1 MRAGLVVAEFAIALV
16 LLVGCGLLVRSLLRL
31 QQVDPGFDVPHLVAA
46 PIAPPSPKYDDP
58 VRALTLYREAV
69 EAVAAEPGVEAAGPT
84 SPVPLTRAGNPT
96 PPRSGGKAS
105 GHH

>member
-69 EAVAAEPGVEAAGPT
+69 EAVAAAPGVEAGGP
-84 SPVPLTRAGNPT
+84 PGPPAPPRAGLSP
-96 PPRSGGKAS
+96 PPRGGGTAL
-105 GHH
+105 G